1 MDFQINWQQKTQ
13 SFGLGLFNK
22 QKNYGL
28 TLLEGST
35 KVLFYFNCQIYYSI
49 SLSLWTSSES
59 S

>member
-13 SFGLGLFNK
+13 SFGLGLLNK

-35 KVLFYFNCQIYYSI
+35 KVSLFI
-49 SLSLWTSSES
+49 
-59 S
+59 